1 MNSNNTGHAVSNKQ
15 QRISLGTRSGHALLF
30 ARNFF
35 RHPRMLGSI
44 VPSSR
49 FLIKQ
54 VLEPIDWTEARV
66 IVEYGPGVGSITAEI
81 LRRMRPDA
89 TLIAIET
96 NPEFVRFLRSIE
108 DERLHVVEASAESV
122 VQILRQHGH
131 AKASYIISGIPFST
145 ISAPLRERILGMTCS
160 VLEPNGSFLVYQFST
175 RVLQDLR
182 RIFRHVRHQFE
193 PLNVLP
199 AHLFFCRPDTVS
211 PAVQLNGARRDYAG
225 GAAAPDGQTLR
236 PTAPTPPPIRS
247 GSARES
253 RR

>member
-1 MNSNNTGHAVSNKQ
+1 MNSSQAEHDASNGHRVRSRA
-15 QRISLGTRSGHALLF
+15 RSGDILLF

-54 VLEPIDWTEARV
+54 LLEPVDWAQARV

-89 TLIAIET
+89 SLIAIEI
-96 NPEFVRFLRSIE
+96 NAEFASFLRSSTE

-122 VQILRQHGH
+122 AEILRQHGH
-131 AKASYIISGIPFST
+131 ERASYVISGIPFST
-145 ISAPLRERILGMTCS
+145 ISAPVRERILRRTCS
-160 VLEPNGSFLVYQFST
+160 VLEPHGSFLVYQFST
-175 RVLQDLR
+175 RVLSDLQ
-182 RIFRHVRHQFE
+182 RIFRYVRHRFE

-199 AHLFFCRPDTVS
+199 AHLFFCRSD
-211 PAVQLNGARRDYAG
+211 PALQ
-225 GAAAPDGQTLR
+225 
-236 PTAPTPPPIRS
+236 S
-247 GSARES
+247 
-253 RR
+253 